1 MEAPSDGLLKCMF
14 MYLTKNAK
22 NTSTLFP
29 ISKTRKLKTDNNNNN
44 NKTKRHLACL
54 VVTVSNEEREKH
66 FDVISNS
73 KNTKSKNR
81 QQQQQQH
88 QKTSCLSCGDSEVL
102 GSSFCSHTTLE
113 QRKILE
119 ISLRCHPKQNRRDVT
134 SRT

>member
-1 MEAPSDGLLKCMF
+1 
-14 MYLTKNAK
+14 MYDYVA
-22 NTSTLFP
+22 
-29 ISKTRKLKTDNNNNN
+29 
-44 NKTKRHLACL
+44 
-54 VVTVSNEEREKH
+54 NEEREKH

-73 KNTKSKNR
+73 KNKKSKNRR
-81 QQQQQQH
+81 QQQQQQQN

-119 ISLRCHPKQNRRDVT
+119 ISLRCHPKWNTRDVI